1 MENIRNI
8 FFYGNYAKE
17 FIKEQRFPIQ
27 KKIKFVFDLIRY
39 ESRVSKQFLK
49 HIEGAKGLYEIRIE
63 ADGDIVRI
71 FCCFDDGQLI
81 VLFNG
86 FQKKTRKTPTK
97 EIQKAL
103 LLMEEYFTNKR

>member
-27 KKIKFVFDLIRY
+27 KK
-39 ESRVSKQFLK
+39 
-49 HIEGAKGLYEIRIE
+49 
-63 ADGDIVRI
+63 
-71 FCCFDDGQLI
+71 
-81 VLFNG
+81 
-86 FQKKTRKTPTK
+86 TRKTPTK
-97 EIQKAL
+97 EIQKVL